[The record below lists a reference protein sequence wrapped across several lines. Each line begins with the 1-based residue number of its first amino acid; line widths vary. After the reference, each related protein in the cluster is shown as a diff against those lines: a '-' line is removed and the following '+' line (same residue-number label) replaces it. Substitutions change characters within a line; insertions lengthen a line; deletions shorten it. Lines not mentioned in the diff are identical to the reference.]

1 MIKDNI
7 KNFNKYLDLPER
19 VKLGL
24 NYLMNTDFSSI
35 ENGKYEIKGD
45 EVFAIVQEY
54 TPKPESE
61 GKFEAHKKYTD
72 IQYIIKGEEKMG
84 FGEIGDFVELTEYNQ
99 EKDIVFLSLN
109 KDGVSDFV
117 TVKEEEFVIFTPND
131 AHMPSIKANSSENVK
146 KIVVK
151 VLV

>member
-7 KNFNKYLDLPER
+7 KNINNYLDLPER

-24 NYLMNTDFSSI
+24 NYLMTTDFSI
-35 ENGKYEIKGD
+35 LENGKYEIKGD

-84 FGEIGDFVELTEYNQ
+84 FGAINDFTESTQYSQ
-99 EKDIVFLSLN
+99 EKDIVFLSPN
-109 KDGVSDFV
+109 KDGVSEFV
-117 TVKEEEFVIFTPND
+117 TVKEKEFVIFTPND
-131 AHMPSIKANSSENVK
+131 AHMPSIKANSPENVK